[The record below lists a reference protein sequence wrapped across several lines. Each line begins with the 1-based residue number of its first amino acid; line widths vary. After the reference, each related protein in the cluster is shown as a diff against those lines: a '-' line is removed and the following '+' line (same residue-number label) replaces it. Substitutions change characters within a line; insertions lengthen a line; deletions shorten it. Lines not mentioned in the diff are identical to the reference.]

1 MIDFGSL
8 GKTKVRIGIGGGRW
22 IEVPMLKLADLQ
34 EFEKITVEL
43 GRIGADES
51 VPDAEKVEA
60 VLGSRGKLAG
70 LACKTCPVE
79 LHENIRRM
87 EMGDLVKLVSVL
99 CTGKDESGDEDIE
112 KKMTF
117 PSQMGQE

>member
-22 IEVPMLKLADLQ
+22 IEVPMLKLADFQ
-34 EFEKITVEL
+34 EFERITVEL
-43 GRIGADES
+43 GRLGADKS
-51 VPDAEKVEA
+51 VPDSAKVEA
-60 VLGSRGKLAG
+60 ILSSRGKLAG
-70 LACKTCPVE
+70 LACKVCPVE
-79 LHENIRRM
+79 LHENLRRM

-99 CTGKDESGDEDIE
+99 CTGKDEAGDEE
-112 KKMTF
+112 NKKKIAF

>member
-1 MIDFGSL
+1 MFDFGSL

-43 GRIGADES
+43 GRIGADDS

-60 VLGSRGKLAG
+60 VLGSRGKLAE

>member
-34 EFEKITVEL
+34 EFERITVAL
-43 GRIGADES
+43 GKVGADES

-60 VLGSRGKLAG
+60 VLGSRGKLAEM
-70 LACKTCPVE
+70 ACKACPVE

-87 EMGDLVKLVSVL
+87 EIGDLVKLVSVL

>member
-34 EFEKITVEL
+34 EFERITVGL
-43 GRIGADES
+43 GKVGADDS

-60 VLGSRGKLAG
+60 VLGSRGKLAE